1 MMQHTIEWGGS
12 WSIDGEPA
20 TADEVE
26 SLLNN
31 YFQLDADDKEDDVLS
46 E

>member
-1 MMQHTIEWGGS
+1 MTQHTIEWGGI
-12 WSIDGEPA
+12 WSIDGKPA

-26 SLLNN
+26 SLLNA
-31 YFQLDADDKEDDVLS
+31 YFQFDGDEEDDVLP